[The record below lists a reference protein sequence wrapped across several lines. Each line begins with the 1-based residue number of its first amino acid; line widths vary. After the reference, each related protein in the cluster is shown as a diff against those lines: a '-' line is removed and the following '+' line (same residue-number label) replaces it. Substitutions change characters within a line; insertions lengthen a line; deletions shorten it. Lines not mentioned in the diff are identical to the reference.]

1 MFSDCRFSVG
11 SANKNL
17 PEMTDVVRKGSKLEF
32 FYSYAQLQNM
42 ASLSNRD
49 IHDYVFENF

>member
-49 IHDYVFENF
+49 IHDYVFEIF